1 MSLILFSI
9 IWFKNHELPLVK
21 HKIYRHVLFWF
32 TYSIQGTLL
41 EYAWI
46 HDLFP
51 PEQETYVLTLAILFN
66 LLLVSVKMS
75 FSYYVMEFPVNDLL
89 VQKKAIFSVVV
100 QILLA
105 LTIAIFFY
113 RLANVFVISPLL
125 KPEKIVSMAD
135 VFNPSGLFI
144 ALLDIG
150 YICGI
155 AVALKLFRL
164 QASKLKT
171 EKFLIKDKLETEL
184 KFLKNQINPHFL
196 FNTLNNIYGLARK
209 KSDQAPE
216 VVLKLSKLLR
226 FMLYESHRASITIAE
241 EIKIL
246 EDYLEL
252 EKIRYDDRLKVSFEK
267 EIDDNT
273 QMITPLILLPFIENA
288 FKHGLNETTGDNHME
303 ISIILKNGMLIFKTQ
318 NTQDYNGENI
328 VNEKIGLSNIRRQLE
343 LMYREFSLTLDNLP
357 KVFNVSLKIN
367 LNSHGTL

>member
-9 IWFKNHELPLVK
+9 IWLKNSELPIVK
-21 HKIYRHVLFWF
+21 HKIYRHLLFWF

-51 PEQETYVLTLAILFN
+51 PEREAYVVILAILFN
-66 LLLVSVKMS
+66 LLLVSVKMP
-75 FSYYVMEFPVNDLL
+75 FSYYVMHFPINHLL
-89 VQKKAIFSVVV
+89 VQKTAIFKIIL

-105 LTIAIFFY
+105 LVIAIFFY
-113 RLANVFVISPLL
+113 RIANVYVISPLL
-125 KPEKIVSMAD
+125 KPEKTVGITD

-155 AVALKLFRL
+155 AVALKLFRM

-216 VVLKLSKLLR
+216 VVLRLSKLLR
-226 FMLYESHRASITIAE
+226 FMLYESHRESITIAE
-241 EIKIL
+241 EIRIL

-252 EKIRYDDRLKVSFEK
+252 EKIRYDHRLKISFEK
-267 EIDDNT
+267 EIDDST

-288 FKHGLNETTGDNHME
+288 FKHGLNETTGDNSIE
-303 ISIILKNGMLIFKTQ
+303 IRIKLQNGSLFFQ
-318 NTQDYNGENI
+318 ASNTQDYSGENS
-328 VNEKIGLSNIRRQLE
+328 VTEKIGLSNIRRQLE
-343 LMYREFSLTLDNLP
+343 LMYKDFSLQLDNLP
-357 KVFNVSLKIN
+357 EIFNVSLKIN